1 MDVLYSIFVV
11 LHLLGW
17 AIVLG
22 GALANMRQPK
32 LAPGVLHGALTALIA
47 GIALV
52 GLAEATSSG
61 PDEIN
66 HMKIGIKLIIA
77 LVVAG
82 MAIYGRRNDNIVSRG
97 YLGGIAALTVVNVA
111 LAVIW

>member
-1 MDVLYSIFVV
+1 MDIVYSLVLV

-22 GALANMRQPK
+22 GALANMREPK

-52 GLAEATSSG
+52 GLAEATSGG

>member
-32 LAPGVLHGALTALIA
+32 LAPGVLHGALTALIT
-47 GIALV
+47 GILLV
-52 GLAEATSSG
+52 GLAEATSGG
-61 PDEIN
+61 PEEIN
-66 HMKIGIKLIIA
+66 HMKIGIKLLVA
-77 LVVAG
+77 LVVTG
-82 MAIYGRRNDNIVSRG
+82 LAIYGRRNTDVVSRG
-97 YLGGIAALTVVNVA
+97 YLGGIAGLVVVNVA